1 MNENDLTVYIQ
12 KYHSTIF
19 RLSFG
24 YVKNREDAEDIVQEA
39 FLKLYSSKI
48 KFESDENVKAWLIR
62 VTINLSK
69 DLLKSHWF
77 KRRAELSSDIPTY
90 VREEYSLSDYL
101 KKLKPEYSAVL
112 FLFYYE
118 GYSTKEIA
126 KIYKT
131 SVSVITTRLAR
142 ARKHLKNLLLKE
154 GYYEK

>member
-1 MNENDLTVYIQ
+1 MNEEELTCYIE

-24 YVKNREDAEDIVQEA
+24 YVKNTQDAEDIVQDA
-39 FLKLYSSKI
+39 FLRLYSSDTF
-48 KFESDENVKAWLIR
+48 FETDENVKAWLIR
-62 VTINLSK
+62 VAINLSK

-77 KRRAELSSDIPTY
+77 KRRAELSSDITAD
-90 VREEYSLSDYL
+90 VREEEILSDYI

-118 GYSTKEIA
+118 EYSTKEIA
-126 KIYKT
+126 EICKI
-131 SVSVITTRLAR
+131 SVSAVTTRLAR
-142 ARKHLKNLLLKE
+142 ARKQLKKLLLKE

>member
-1 MNENDLTVYIQ
+1 MNEEELTRYIE

-24 YVKNREDAEDIVQEA
+24 YVKNTQDAEDIVQDA
-39 FLKLYSSKI
+39 FLRLYSSDTFFKT
-48 KFESDENVKAWLIR
+48 DENVKAWLIR
-62 VTINLSK
+62 VAINLSK

-77 KRRAELSSDIPTY
+77 KRRAELSSDITAD
-90 VREEYSLSDYL
+90 VREEEILSDYI

-126 KIYKT
+126 EICKI
-131 SVSVITTRLAR
+131 SVSAVTTRLAR
-142 ARKHLKNLLLKE
+142 ARKQLKKLLLKE

>member
-1 MNENDLTVYIQ
+1 MNEEELTRYIE

-24 YVKNREDAEDIVQEA
+24 YVKNTQDAEDIVQDA
-39 FLKLYSSKI
+39 FLRLYSSDTF
-48 KFESDENVKAWLIR
+48 FETDENVKAWLIR
-62 VTINLSK
+62 VAINLSK

-77 KRRAELSSDIPTY
+77 KRRAELSSDITAD
-90 VREEYSLSDYL
+90 VREEEILSDYI

-126 KIYKT
+126 EICKI
-131 SVSVITTRLAR
+131 SASAVTTRLAR
-142 ARKHLKNLLLKE
+142 ARKQLKKLLLKE

>member
-1 MNENDLTVYIQ
+1 MNENDLTRYIE
-12 KYHSTIF
+12 KYHSTVF

-24 YVKNREDAEDIVQEA
+24 YVKNHEDAEDIVQDA
-39 FLKLYSSKI
+39 FLKLYTTEI

-62 VTINLSK
+62 VAINLSK

-77 KRRAELSSDIPTY
+77 KRRAELSSDIPADTN
-90 VREEYSLSDYL
+90 EEETLSACI
-101 KKLKPEYSAVL
+101 KKLKPEYSTIL

-126 KIYKT
+126 EICRI
-131 SVSVITTRLAR
+131 SVSAVTTRLAR
-142 ARKHLKNLLLKE
+142 ARKQLKNLLLKE